1 VPQISA
7 EEDFMTVQAVPKG
20 YHTLTP
26 YLTVRDAERAIEF
39 YKQAFG
45 AEVKGA
51 MKGPDGKIMH
61 AELRIGDSLFMLAD
75 EFPEFGSLS
84 PKSTGGAGMGLHIYI
99 EDVDSAFDR
108 AVKAGATVEMP
119 VADMFWGDRYGKL
132 ADPFGHKWSIGT
144 HIQDMSAEE
153 IEEAQSEFMKQMPK
167 SA

>member
-1 VPQISA
+1 
-7 EEDFMTVQAVPKG
+7 MTVKAVPEG

-26 YLTVRDAERAIEF
+26 TMTVRDAARAIEF

-45 AEVKGA
+45 AVEKGVA
-51 MKGPDGKIMH
+51 KGPDGKVMH
-61 AELRIGDSLFMLAD
+61 AELRIGDSIIMLAD

-84 PKSTGGAGMGLHIYI
+84 PQSTGGTGMGLHIYI

-108 AVKAGATVEMP
+108 AVKAGAKVDMP

-132 ADPFGHKWSIGT
+132 SDPFGHKWSIAT
-144 HIQDMSAEE
+144 HIRDMSAEE
-153 IEEAQSEFMKQMPK
+153 IEKAQEEFMSQMMPK

>member
-1 VPQISA
+1 MS
-7 EEDFMTVQAVPKG
+7 VQAIPKD
-20 YHTLTP
+20 YHTITP
-26 YLTVRDAERAIEF
+26 YMTVRDAARAIEF

-45 AEVKGA
+45 AKERGV
-51 MKGPDGKIMH
+51 MKGPDGKVMH
-61 AELRIGDSLFMLAD
+61 AELVIGDSIIMLAD

-84 PKSTGGAGMGLHIYI
+84 PQSSGGSGTGLHIYI

-132 ADPFGHKWSIGT
+132 RDPFGHKWSIGT
-144 HIQDMSAEE
+144 HKADLSMEE
-153 IEEAQSEFMKQMPK
+153 MKKGMDETMAKMPK

>member
-1 VPQISA
+1 MS
-7 EEDFMTVQAVPKG
+7 VQPIPKG
-20 YHTLTP
+20 YHTITP
-26 YLTVRDAERAIEF
+26 FMTVRDAARAIEF

-45 AEVKGA
+45 AKDKGV
-51 MKGPDGKIMH
+51 MKGPDGKVMH
-61 AELRIGDSLFMLAD
+61 AELVIGDSTIMLAD

-84 PKSTGGAGMGLHIYI
+84 PQTTGGAGMGLHIYI

-132 ADPFGHKWSIGT
+132 RDPFGHKWSIGT
-144 HIQDMSAEE
+144 HKADLSVDEMKKGMD
-153 IEEAQSEFMKQMPK
+153 EAMANMPK

>member
-1 VPQISA
+1 
-7 EEDFMTVQAVPKG
+7 MTAKAIPEG
-20 YHTLTP
+20 YRTITP
-26 YLTVRDAERAIEF
+26 YMTVRDAARAIEF

-45 AEVKGA
+45 AEEKGV
-51 MKGPDGKIMH
+51 MKGPDGKIGH
-61 AELRIGDSLFMLAD
+61 AELRIGDSIIMLGD

-84 PKSTGGAGMGLHIYI
+84 PQSTGGVGMGLHIYI

-132 ADPFGHKWSIGT
+132 VDPFGHKWSIGT
-144 HIQDMSAEE
+144 HKRDVTMEE
-153 IEEAQSEFMKQMPK
+153 MDEAQKEFMKQMPK